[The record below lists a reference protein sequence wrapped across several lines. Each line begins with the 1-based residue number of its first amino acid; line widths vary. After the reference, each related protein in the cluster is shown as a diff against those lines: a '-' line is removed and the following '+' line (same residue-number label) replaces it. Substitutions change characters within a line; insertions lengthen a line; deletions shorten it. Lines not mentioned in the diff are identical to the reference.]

1 MPLDFA
7 LRPRLRLDRPAPARR
22 PRRFRVPPLAV
33 PVAAYWLAMAGLTKA
48 VIASTAEESET
59 TREPTSLSTR
69 TAELVDAPSEPA
81 PPELPPP
88 DPVQPAVAP
97 PPPAPFVA
105 LAPPA
110 AIAPP
115 AALAPRAAI
124 APPAALAPPAAPLAA
139 IAPRIAIAPTV
150 PPPPR
155 TRPFA
160 PVARAEPPAVLP
172 PEFRAPEPATALPSC
187 ESVAAT
193 ANQSV
198 DLRAARGAPDLT
210 RDAFASVLENGA
222 YLARCAPPARTAL
235 EICAAVQDG
244 KAIGVSVASEP
255 RDPALNACVRRAVAA
270 LRFPSSARLD
280 VTRTRFEAA
289 R

>member
-115 AALAPRAAI
+115 AA
-124 APPAALAPPAAPLAA
+124 PLAA
-139 IAPRIAIAPTV
+139 IAPRIAIAPAV

-155 TRPFA
+155 PRPFV